1 MDRQKQRIPLGVWA
15 LGFVSLFMDISSE
28 MIHGLL
34 PLFLVSVLGANALTV
49 GLVEG
54 LGEALAL
61 IVRLFSG
68 VLSDYLKRRKLL
80 VLGGYLL
87 GALSKPLFAVANSVD
102 LVLTARLLD
111 RTGKGIR
118 GAPRD
123 ALIAD
128 LTPASIRGA
137 AYGLRQSLDS
147 VGAVLG
153 PALAV
158 GLMAL
163 TADNFRT
170 VFWVAAIP
178 GLLSVVIIVFFVKEP
193 QRIESK
199 NTRLPFHI
207 QEMRKLGSGFWLVVS
222 VGLVFTLAR
231 FSEAFML
238 LRANEVGV
246 TTEFV
251 PVILII
257 MSFTYALGAY
267 PAGMLSDK
275 WGRSGLLLLG
285 LAMLVITHLVLAFS
299 SNPTQ
304 VAIGAGLWGLHL
316 ALTQGL
322 FAALVAD
329 TCAPELRGSAFG
341 LFSFATGI
349 AILLASVIAG
359 ALWDQFGSQAAFLSG
374 AGFGVMA
381 LIGGA
386 LVLKRIHHQTHS

>member
-1 MDRQKQRIPLGVWA
+1 MDV
-15 LGFVSLFMDISSE
+15 SSE

-34 PLFLVSVLGANALTV
+34 PLFLVSVLGASALTV
-49 GLVEG
+49 GFVEG

-80 VLGGYLL
+80 VLCGYLL
-87 GALSKPLFAVANSVD
+87 GALSKPLFALATSVE

-128 LTPASIRGA
+128 LTPAEIRGA

-158 GLMAL
+158 ALMAL
-163 TADNFRT
+163 SGDNFRA
-170 VFWVAAIP
+170 VFWVAAVP
-178 GLLSVVIIVFFVKEP
+178 GLLAVITIVFFVKEP
-193 QRIESK
+193 RHIEGNSAQ
-199 NTRLPFHI
+199 LPLHLAEI
-207 QEMRKLGSGFWLVVS
+207 RKLSSAFWMVVS

-238 LRANEVGV
+238 LRASEVGL
-246 TTEFV
+246 TTEYV

-257 MSFTYALGAY
+257 MSLTYAIGAY
-267 PAGMLSDK
+267 PAGRLSDK
-275 WGRSGLLLLG
+275 WGRKGLLLLG
-285 LAMLVITHLVLAFS
+285 LGMMVITHLVLAFS
-299 SNPTQ
+299 HNPVQ
-304 VAIGAGLWGLHL
+304 VSIGAALWGVHL

-329 TCAPELRGSAFG
+329 TCTPELRGSAFG
-341 LFSFATGI
+341 LYSFATGI
-349 AILLASVIAG
+349 AILLASIIAG
-359 ALWDQFGSQAAFLSG
+359 VLWDRFGSQATFLVG
-374 AGFGVMA
+374 AGFGLAA
-381 LIGGA
+381 LAGGA
-386 LVLKRIHHQTHS
+386 VVLKRIQPHYDH